1 MSKRMKTADAATYL
15 GLSGRTLEAKRV
27 TGGGPKFLKLGRA
40 VRYDVDDLDAWLA
53 GCVRTSTCDPG

>member
-53 GCVRTSTCDPG
+53 D